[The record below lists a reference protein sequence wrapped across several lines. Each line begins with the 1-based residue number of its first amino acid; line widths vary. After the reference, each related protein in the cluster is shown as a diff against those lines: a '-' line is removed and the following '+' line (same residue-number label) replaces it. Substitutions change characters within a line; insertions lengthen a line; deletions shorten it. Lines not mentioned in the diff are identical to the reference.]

1 MDALDYSNSAKFLN
15 AVEPAKTGLEP
26 TTTVE
31 PVKADPTRW
40 NTVTTLLSKGLDLG
54 INIFR
59 EKTPEELQSS
69 TPPLVA
75 EPKKIMGLQAPIFY
89 TVIGIGVLL
98 TAVVI
103 IKKRKK

>member
-1 MDALDYSNSAKFLN
+1 MDALDYSHSAKFLN
-15 AVEPAKTGLEP
+15 AVEPAKTGFEP
-26 TTTVE
+26 TATVE
-31 PVKADPTRW
+31 PVKADPTKW

-59 EKTPEELQSS
+59 EKTPEELASNE
-69 TPPLVA
+69 PPKPV
-75 EPKKIMGLQAPIFY
+75 EPKKILGLQAPVFY
-89 TVIGIGVLL
+89 TIIGVGVLL